1 MDQGLMPSTPVSH
14 HGGNTELECGQLS
27 SCSDTDES
35 CSEETLDMVLNAGI
49 ERPCSGEMN
58 DVDEETMHSENDVSF
73 SHLRTVNSLPNVSA
87 PEIDSL
93 TYTEPS
99 MESLASLT
107 TTASIRTPTQPN
119 MFTNTTANSTLT
131 SASNLSLEDEMLLF
145 SLMNLREQPTNQT
158 PSRSFTNPTMVSSLT
173 SSSELASTR
182 ERLFPNQGI
191 APLPS
196 LGTATKNDSTSI
208 GGAGAVSGTTTV
220 PLPSLAERNELTR
233 MPSFQQ
239 PTSATSLHSKNS
251 KAKNE
256 TNIKSSTEPINSGED
271 TGAGP
276 SSSHDERDENK
287 SEN

>member
-1 MDQGLMPSTPVSH
+1 MPSTPVSH

-182 ERLFPNQGI
+182 ERIFPNQGI

-196 LGTATKNDSTSI
+196 LGTATKNDSTTI
-208 GGAGAVSGTTTV
+208 GGAGASGTTTV

-239 PTSATSLHSKNS
+239 PTSATSLYSKNN

-256 TNIKSSTEPINSGED
+256 TNIKSSTEPSNSGED

-276 SSSHDERDENK
+276 SSSHSGNDERDENK
-287 SEN
+287 SDN

>member
-1 MDQGLMPSTPVSH
+1 MPSTPVSH

-239 PTSATSLHSKNS
+239 PTSATSLHSSSKNS
-251 KAKNE
+251 KAAKNE

-271 TGAGP
+271 AGAGP
-276 SSSHDERDENK
+276 STSHSDERDENK